1 MDQKNDFRDAV
12 QLLVDNFAIIDLEG
26 QVRYLNLD
34 NVEEVLKGKGNP
46 RTTKLKYYQKS
57 DIKLQQQRLLE
68 SSELALEKRDFNE
81 IPLAWGRSP
90 KTKYYEGV
98 DFHPTEI
105 NPTVLNLW
113 RGPIDPKKG
122 SCDIIDEL
130 LWKVLSNQSQ
140 EKYHYL
146 IHFLAHAVQKP
157 EDKPEIMLVFYGSQ
171 GTGKGSF
178 FKLIEKIWPYTTL
191 FVQDVKEVVG
201 TFTGGL
207 ERAFFVTMDEA
218 LFNKE
223 AKSANALKTKI
234 SEGKMRIAE
243 KYEPNRTISSFHRFI
258 AATNNEHF
266 AQIAKGD
273 RRFFVCEVSDV
284 YKQDTEFFG
293 RFNEALADEA
303 SVAAFVHKLKDIDLS
318 NFQVRNRP
326 KTKEHALQIIESLND
341 FEKYVLDM
349 LHSGQYYG
357 EVMPQDWNGSLQIA
371 TRKLTDHFIEIN
383 PSARRYGGIS
393 DRKVISDL
401 KKMFP
406 SVKSGYRWRE
416 NNNEQVR
423 GIVLPSLED
432 ARIQFADYLEVDDAV
447 IDWDSPLLIS
457 NTFEKNSGTS
467 GTSGTLGLI
476 EPHSKSTSGT
486 LKLNKHE
493 A

>member
-1 MDQKNDFRDAV
+1 MDQKSDFQKAV

-26 QVRYLNLD
+26 QVRYLNLS
-34 NVEEVLKGKGNP
+34 NVEEVLKGNGNP

-57 DIKLQQQRLLE
+57 DIKLQQERLLE

-81 IPLAWGRSP
+81 VPLAWGRSP
-90 KTKYYEGV
+90 KTKYFKGV
-98 DFHPTEI
+98 DFHPTEKNSEI
-105 NPTVLNLW
+105 LNLW
-113 RGPIDPKKG
+113 RGPIDPKEG

-140 EKYHYL
+140 EKYDYL
-146 IHFLAHAVQKP
+146 TRFLAHAVQKP

-201 TFTGGL
+201 TYTGGL
-207 ERAFFVTMDEA
+207 ERAFFVNMDEA
-218 LFNKE
+218 LFNKD

-234 SEGKMRIAE
+234 SENKMRIAE

-266 AQIAKGD
+266 AQIARGD

-284 YKQDTEFFG
+284 YKQDTEFFS
-293 RFNEALADEA
+293 RFNEALNDGS
-303 SVAAFVHKLKDIDLS
+303 SVAAFVHKLRNKDLE

-326 KTKEHALQIIESLND
+326 KTKEHALQIIESLSD

-349 LHSGQYYG
+349 LQSGQYYG
-357 EVMPQDWNGSLQIA
+357 EMLPQDWNGSLQIA
-371 TRKLTDHFIEIN
+371 TKKLTERFIEES
-383 PSARRYGGIS
+383 PTARRWGPVS
-393 DRKVISDL
+393 DRKVIGDL

-406 SVKSGYRWRE
+406 TAKNERWYI
-416 NNNEQVR
+416 NNNEKVR
-423 GIVLPSLED
+423 GIILPSLED
-432 ARIQFADYLEVDDAV
+432 ARKEFADYLEVDETV
-447 IDWDSPLLIS
+447 IDWDNPSLIS
-457 NTFEKNSGTS
+457 NTFAKNSGTS
-467 GTSGTLGLI
+467 GTSGT
-476 EPHSKSTSGT
+476 EPH
-486 LKLNKHE
+486 
-493 A
+493 